1 MHGIHNGID
10 LDQNT
15 CPIRENRIGSI
26 KAYYGKT
33 SELVEDT
40 AEGRLAWK
48 DRSFQQCAVC
58 VFQSASERLM
68 SIRDAVII
76 THSPVGCG
84 VALYGYR
91 EIFNNI
97 PEGKDR
103 PRIDLHSMNSNISEN
118 DIVYGGERKLRE
130 TILEAERRYAPRS
143 IFVLNSCATGILGD
157 DIEGV
162 VNSVQP
168 DVRATIVPV
177 RCEGFR
183 SRVPQ
188 TGFDAIFHAV
198 VKYLVRE
205 PREKQKDLVNI
216 IAPFS
221 VTWGDRQELTR
232 LLGALGLRANFVP
245 EFATTSQLEM
255 LSEAAV
261 TATTCPSFADYAQK
275 ALFEKYGVPYVRTP
289 VPIGMENTANW
300 LRNVAK
306 HTGKEKEAE
315 ELIEKEMAA
324 IAPQVKALKDA
335 FGGMEARLF
344 INAGMGRSLYLP
356 MLATEF
362 GLKISGV
369 SAMEHDELAGEDLN
383 TAYKKC
389 GDYQIHIGEFQP
401 FEQSL
406 ILDKL
411 KPDLF
416 IGCPFVG
423 SVFKRESGLTR
434 MHSYRSDASPGG
446 RQLGFTGAVSY
457 GTLLYRALNNGS
469 LFKKLS
475 GRIKRPYKD
484 WWYSQDDPLHYG
496 REGSGNV

>member
-1 MHGIHNGID
+1 MHGIHQGID

-15 CPIRENRIGSI
+15 CPRREDRIGSI
-26 KAYYGKT
+26 KAYYGNASQLAK
-33 SELVEDT
+33 DT
-40 AEGRLAWK
+40 DAGRLEWK
-48 DRSFQQCAVC
+48 NRAFQQCGVC

-68 SIRDAVII
+68 SVRDAVII

-84 VALYGYR
+84 VSLYGYR

-97 PEGKDR
+97 PEGKSR
-103 PRIDLHSMNSNISEN
+103 PHIDLHSLNTNITEN
-118 DIVYGGERKLRE
+118 DIVYGGEEKLRQA
-130 TILEAERRYAPRS
+130 IMEADRRHRPRA
-143 IFVLNSCATGILGD
+143 IFILNSCATGILGD

-168 DVRATIVPV
+168 KIGARLVPI

-188 TGFDAIFHAV
+188 TGFDAIFHGI

-205 PREKQKDLVNI
+205 PEKKQKDLVNI
-216 IAPFS
+216 VAPFS

-232 LLGALGLRANFVP
+232 LLREIGLRANFVP
-245 EFATTSQLEM
+245 EFAITEQLEM

-261 TATTCPSFADYAQK
+261 TTATCPSFGDYVQK
-275 ALFEKYGVPYVRTP
+275 ALYERYGVPYVRSP
-289 VPIGMENTANW
+289 VPIGLENTAGW
-300 LRNVAK
+300 LRKIAS

-324 IAPQVKALKDA
+324 IAPQVEALKGA
-335 FGGMEARLF
+335 FDGREARLF
-344 INAGMGRSLYLP
+344 INAGQGRSLYLP
-356 MLATEF
+356 VLAAEF
-362 GLKISGV
+362 GLKVSGV
-369 SAMEHDELAGEDLN
+369 SAMEHDELAGEDLK
-383 TAYKKC
+383 AACRKC
-389 GDYQIHIGEFQP
+389 GDYAIHVGEFQP

-406 ILDKL
+406 ILEKL

-434 MHSYRSDASPGG
+434 MHSYRSDATPGG
-446 RQLGFTGAVSY
+446 RQLGFNGAVAY
-457 GTLLYRALNNGS
+457 GALLYRALNNGS
-469 LFKKLS
+469 LFRKLS
-475 GRIKRPYKD
+475 TRVKRPYKD
-484 WWYSQDDPLHYG
+484 WWYGVTDPIEYNQG
-496 REGSGNV
+496 DAGNA